1 MFGVELRKL
10 VMRPRTW
17 VTIGML
23 AGLPVLVAVFL
34 RVTEIGPRPG
44 EGPAFLSQVLNNG
57 ALFPAA
63 ALALILPVFLP
74 VAVSVIGGDAI
85 AGEAAAGTLRYLL
98 VRPVGRTRLL
108 ASKLGV
114 TIVFIFLA
122 VAIVAGVA
130 FATGASLFGVKPL
143 ATVSGRTIA
152 AEDATWRTAVTVI
165 YVGASMLGVA
175 AFALF
180 FSTTTDSPLA
190 AALAALAT
198 LVTFQVLDL
207 LDAAVAIHPYLPT
220 HYWLAFVDLFR
231 NPVLWH
237 DVIRGFAVQG
247 VYIAVLLT
255 AAWANFGS
263 KDIKS

>member
-10 VMRPRTW
+10 FTRPRTW
-17 VTIGML
+17 VTISML
-23 AGLPVLVAVFL
+23 AGLPVIVAIFL

-57 ALFPAA
+57 ALYPAA

-74 VAVSVIGGDAI
+74 VAVSIIGGDAI
-85 AGEAAAGTLRYLL
+85 AGEASAGTLRYLL
-98 VRPVGRTRLL
+98 ARPVGRTRLL
-108 ASKLGV
+108 AYKLGV

-122 VAIVAGVA
+122 VAIVAAVA
-130 FATGASLFGVKPL
+130 FITGAGLFGVKPL
-143 ATVSGRTIA
+143 PTVSGGTIA
-152 AEDATWRTAVTVI
+152 AEDATWRTAVTVF

-190 AALAALAT
+190 AALGALAT

-207 LDAAVAIHPYLPT
+207 LDAAAVLHPYLPT

-231 NPVLWH
+231 NPVLWR
-237 DVIRGFAVQG
+237 DVVRGFAIQG
-247 VYIAVLLT
+247 IYISVLLV
-255 AAWANFGS
+255 AAWANFAS